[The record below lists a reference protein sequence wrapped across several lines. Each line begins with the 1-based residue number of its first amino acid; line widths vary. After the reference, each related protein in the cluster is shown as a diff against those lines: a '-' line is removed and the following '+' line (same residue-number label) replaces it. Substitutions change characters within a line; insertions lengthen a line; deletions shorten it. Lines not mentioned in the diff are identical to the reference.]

1 MVAKD
6 VDLFLLSQ
14 TSIGNSCPEGSS
26 SVNGSSQFP
35 PLGKK
40 TRDAERQPAWIT
52 SIRSAH
58 ISGDPQIL
66 VRADGI
72 RVSLGTDEGLYLMNA
87 RSCECEFLEKGDT
100 NCLSNLGNRRCS

>member
-40 TRDAERQPAWIT
+40 TRDAERQPAWLT
-52 SIRSAH
+52 SIRSDPLPH

-72 RVSLGTDEGLYLMNA
+72 RVSLGIDESLYLMNA
-87 RSCECEFLEKGDT
+87 RSCECELLEEGMQIV
-100 NCLSNLGNRRCS
+100 